1 MALDTLRK
9 GAGKFFGMILLGML
23 VLSFGIWG
31 IADIFRGYGSQ
42 TLISVGDTE
51 ITQQDYTRTQQ
62 EVLRAMSADA
72 QRSLSLQ
79 EARALGLDN
88 RVLERLIG
96 GAAVDQHAR
105 DLGLSVSDDAL
116 LKEIMKD
123 PSFQDS
129 TGQFSPIAF
138 QQAIRNVGLSEQGY
152 LASQRERNLRR
163 QILSTVGTGIGAPQ
177 VLLDALNRYN
187 GEARTLRYVLIPES
201 AAGTIPEPT
210 EEQVKTYYENN
221 RAKFTQPEYRKIG
234 ILAVTPEAVK
244 DKVQISEE
252 DIKATYEAEKA
263 TLGNPERRAVQ
274 QIPFPD
280 KDAAAAAAK
289 KIAEGADFI
298 EVGKERGLKLS
309 DMDLGTLKREDFADP
324 AVADA
329 AFKLEAN
336 KVSEPITGRLGTTVL
351 VRVTKIEPGKTPT
364 FDEAKAEVEKK
375 LLKQRATGAIFDLHD
390 QIEDERASGATLAEI
405 AGKLKLKHEVIEQID
420 RQGKKP
426 DGSTITLP
434 AQKQV
439 LEAAFA
445 SDSGVETDPIDA
457 KDEGVIWYDVMG
469 VVPQQVKPLDQVTE
483 EVKKAWRAEEIRT
496 RLAKATQDLVNA
508 LSAGSKTL
516 EDIAKEFNGE
526 VMTSD
531 PLKRNDIGVNVLP
544 AAVAQAFTLPQ
555 GGYGSAPSGIDEGRI
570 VFKVEAV
577 TPPPEPDAAGLAQVK
592 EQLGLFVSDDVIA
605 EYFGALEKRYGVNVN
620 QQALARLTGT
630 GEQP

>member
-9 GAGKFFGMILLGML
+9 GAGKFFGIILLGLL
-23 VLSFGIWG
+23 VLSFAVWG

-62 EVLRAMSADA
+62 EVLRAMSGDA
-72 QRSLSLQ
+72 ERSLSLQ

-105 DLGLSVSDDAL
+105 DLGLSVSDEAL
-116 LKEIMKD
+116 LQEIMKD
-123 PSFQDS
+123 PSFKDS

-163 QILSTVGTGIGAPQ
+163 QILATIGTGIGAPQ

-210 EEQVKTYYENN
+210 EEQIKTYYENN
-221 RAKFTQPEYRKIG
+221 KAKFTQPEYRKLG

-244 DKVQISEE
+244 DKVQISED
-252 DIKATYEAEKA
+252 DIKATYETDKA

-274 QIPFPD
+274 QIAFPD
-280 KDAAAAAAK
+280 KEAAAAAAK
-289 KIAEGADFI
+289 KIAEGADFV

-324 AVADA
+324 AVAEA
-329 AFKLEAN
+329 AFKLEEN

-351 VRVTKIEPGKTPT
+351 LRVTKIEPGKTPT
-364 FDEAKAEVEKK
+364 FDEAKAEVQTK

-405 AGKLKLKHEVIEQID
+405 AAKLKLKHEVIDQLD

-426 DGSTITLP
+426 DGSTISLP

-469 VVPQQVKPLDQVTE
+469 VQPQQVKPLDQVMD
-483 EVKKAWRAEEIRT
+483 EVKKAWRADEIRT

-516 EDIAKEFNGE
+516 EDVAKEFNAE
-526 VMTSD
+526 VMNSD

-544 AAVAQAFTLPQ
+544 APVAQAFTLPQ

-570 VFKVEAV
+570 VFKVEIV
-577 TPPPEPDAAGLAQVK
+577 TPPPAPDAAGLAQVK

-605 EYFGALEKRYGVNVN
+605 EYFGALESRYGVNVN

>member
-9 GAGKFFGMILLGML
+9 GAGKFFGIILLGLL
-23 VLSFGIWG
+23 VLSFAVWG

-62 EVLRAMSADA
+62 EVLRAMSGDA
-72 QRSLSLQ
+72 ERSLSLQ

-105 DLGLSVSDDAL
+105 DLGLSVSDEAL
-116 LKEIMKD
+116 LQEIMKD
-123 PSFQDS
+123 PSFKDS

-163 QILSTVGTGIGAPQ
+163 QILATIGTGIGAPQ

-210 EEQVKTYYENN
+210 EEQIKTYYENN
-221 RAKFTQPEYRKIG
+221 KAKFTQPEYRKLG

-244 DKVQISEE
+244 DKVQISED
-252 DIKATYEAEKA
+252 DIKATYETDKA

-274 QIPFPD
+274 QIAFPD
-280 KDAAAAAAK
+280 KEAAAAAAK
-289 KIAEGADFI
+289 KIAEGADFV

-324 AVADA
+324 AVAEA
-329 AFKLEAN
+329 AFKLEEN

-351 VRVTKIEPGKTPT
+351 LRVTKIEPGKTPT
-364 FDEAKAEVEKK
+364 FDEAKAEVQTK

-405 AGKLKLKHEVIEQID
+405 AAKLKLKHEVIDQLD

-426 DGSTITLP
+426 DGSTISLP

-469 VVPQQVKPLDQVTE
+469 VQPQQVKPLDQVMD
-483 EVKKAWRAEEIRT
+483 EVKKAWRADEIRT

-516 EDIAKEFNGE
+516 EDVAKEFNAE
-526 VMTSD
+526 VMNSD

-570 VFKVEAV
+570 VFKVEIV
-577 TPPPEPDAAGLAQVK
+577 TPPPAPDAAGLAQVK

-605 EYFGALEKRYGVNVN
+605 EYFGALESRYGVNVN

>member
-9 GAGKFFGMILLGML
+9 GAGKFFGIILLGLL
-23 VLSFGIWG
+23 VLSFAVWG

-62 EVLRAMSADA
+62 EVLRAMSGDA
-72 QRSLSLQ
+72 ERSLSLQ

-105 DLGLSVSDDAL
+105 DLGLSVSDEAL
-116 LKEIMKD
+116 LQEIMKD
-123 PSFQDS
+123 PSFKDS

-163 QILSTVGTGIGAPQ
+163 QILATIGTGIGAPQ

-210 EEQVKTYYENN
+210 EEQIKTYYENN
-221 RAKFTQPEYRKIG
+221 KAKFTQPEYRKLG

-244 DKVQISEE
+244 DKVQISED
-252 DIKATYEAEKA
+252 DIKATYETDKA

-274 QIPFPD
+274 QMAFPD
-280 KDAAAAAAK
+280 KEAAAAAAK
-289 KIAEGADFI
+289 KIAEGADFV

-324 AVADA
+324 AVAEA
-329 AFKLEAN
+329 AFKLEEN

-351 VRVTKIEPGKTPT
+351 LRVTKIEPGKTPT
-364 FDEAKAEVEKK
+364 FDEAKAEVQTK

-405 AGKLKLKHEVIEQID
+405 AAKLKLKHEVIDQLD

-426 DGSTITLP
+426 DGSTISLP

-469 VVPQQVKPLDQVTE
+469 VQPQQVKPLDQVMD
-483 EVKKAWRAEEIRT
+483 EVKKAWRADEIRT

-516 EDIAKEFNGE
+516 EDVAKEFNAE
-526 VMTSD
+526 VMNSD

-570 VFKVEAV
+570 VFKVEIV
-577 TPPPEPDAAGLAQVK
+577 TPPPAPDAAGLAQVK

-605 EYFGALEKRYGVNVN
+605 EYFGALESRYGVNVN

>member
-9 GAGKFFGMILLGML
+9 GAGKFFGIILLGLL
-23 VLSFGIWG
+23 VLSFAVWG

-62 EVLRAMSADA
+62 EVLRAMSGDA
-72 QRSLSLQ
+72 ERSLSLQ

-105 DLGLSVSDDAL
+105 DLGLSVSDEAL
-116 LKEIMKD
+116 LQEIMKD
-123 PSFQDS
+123 PSFKDS

-163 QILSTVGTGIGAPQ
+163 QILATIGTGIGAPQ

-210 EEQVKTYYENN
+210 EEQIKAYYENN
-221 RAKFTQPEYRKIG
+221 KAKFTQPEYRKLG

-244 DKVQISEE
+244 DKVQISDD
-252 DIKATYEAEKA
+252 DIKATYEADKA

-274 QIPFPD
+274 QIAFPD
-280 KDAAAAAAK
+280 KEAAAAAAK
-289 KIAEGADFI
+289 KIAEGADFV

-324 AVADA
+324 AVAEA
-329 AFKLEAN
+329 AFKLEEN

-351 VRVTKIEPGKTPT
+351 LRVTKIEPGKTPT
-364 FDEAKAEVEKK
+364 FDEAKAEVQTK

-405 AGKLKLKHEVIEQID
+405 AAKLKLKHEVIDQLD

-426 DGSTITLP
+426 DGSTISLP

-469 VVPQQVKPLDQVTE
+469 VQPQQVKPLDQVMD
-483 EVKKAWRAEEIRT
+483 EVKKAWRADEIRT

-516 EDIAKEFNGE
+516 EDVAKEFNAE
-526 VMTSD
+526 VMNSD

-544 AAVAQAFTLPQ
+544 APVAQAFTLPQ

-570 VFKVEAV
+570 VFKVEIV
-577 TPPPEPDAAGLAQVK
+577 TPPPAPDAAGLAQVK

-605 EYFGALEKRYGVNVN
+605 EYFGALESRYGVNVN

>member
-1 MALDTLRK
+1 VALDTLRK
-9 GAGKFFGMILLGML
+9 GAGKFFGIILLGML
-23 VLSFGIWG
+23 VLSFAVWG

-105 DLGLSVSDDAL
+105 DLGLSVSDEAL
-116 LKEIMKD
+116 LQEIMKD

-187 GEARTLRYVLIPES
+187 GEARTLRYVMIPES

-210 EEQVKTYYENN
+210 EEQIKTYYENN

-244 DKVQISEE
+244 DKVQISAE
-252 DIKATYEAEKA
+252 DIKATYEADKA

-280 KDAAAAAAK
+280 KEAAAAAAK
-289 KIAEGADFI
+289 KIAEGADFV

-324 AVADA
+324 AVAEA

-364 FDEAKAEVEKK
+364 FDEAKAEVEQK

-405 AGKLKLKHEVIEQID
+405 AGKLKLKHEVIDQID

-426 DGSTITLP
+426 DGSTIALP

-469 VVPQQVKPLDQVTE
+469 VVPQQVKPLDQVMD

-496 RLAKATQDLVNA
+496 RLAKATGDLVNA

-570 VFKVEAV
+570 VFKVETV
-577 TPPPEPDAAGLAQVK
+577 TAPPEPDAAGLAQVK